1 MHILTIG
8 MVLIFIYTIQRIKI
22 HQNRCSV
29 NFYDGCFILKP
40 IACLSLIMLAGNVGN
55 WAISVIHI
63 SSASTTVVIQLPP
76 LAAAMSSPGVVAGL

>member
-55 WAISVIHI
+55 WAIWGSLHFPRQNATWESIN
-63 SSASTTVVIQLPP
+63 
-76 LAAAMSSPGVVAGL
+76 